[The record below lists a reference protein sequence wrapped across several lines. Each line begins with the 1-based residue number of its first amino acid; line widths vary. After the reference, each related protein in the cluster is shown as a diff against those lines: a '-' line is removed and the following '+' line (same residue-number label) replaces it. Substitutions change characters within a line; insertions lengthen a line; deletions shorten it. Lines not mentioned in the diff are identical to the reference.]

1 MKKKLSSI
9 IFGLIFLAG
18 LGIFTYPT
26 ISNQWNK
33 FHQSK
38 LISSYEEKIVQLD
51 DTDFERLWAEAEN
64 YNNSVAQNT
73 FDGDAFSQEEKKL
86 RGTEYWSALNL
97 SDDGIIGYISIPDIN
112 QKLPIYHGTSDSILQ
127 IGIGHLSGTKLPI
140 GGEGNHSV
148 LAGHRGLPSAKLF
161 SDIDQLEMGDKFYI
175 HVLDEVLA
183 YEVDQILPM
192 IDKDDYDALAEALQ
206 NIEGEDYVTLFT
218 CTPYVINS
226 HRLLV
231 RGMRV
236 AYEGEEDVIVEN
248 PDTMLESVKDYYML
262 YIILVVAIA
271 LFIAILIMIIKKVVL
286 VRKNKGGKK

>member
-1 MKKKLSSI
+1 M
-9 IFGLIFLAG
+9 
-18 LGIFTYPT
+18 
-26 ISNQWNK
+26 
-33 FHQSK
+33 
-38 LISSYEEKIVQLD
+38 
-51 DTDFERLWAEAEN
+51 
-64 YNNSVAQNT
+64 
-73 FDGDAFSQEEKKL
+73 
-86 RGTEYWSALNL
+86 
-97 SDDGIIGYISIPDIN
+97 
-112 QKLPIYHGTSDSILQ
+112 
-127 IGIGHLSGTKLPI
+127 
-140 GGEGNHSV
+140 
-148 LAGHRGLPSAKLF
+148 
-161 SDIDQLEMGDKFYI
+161 
-175 HVLDEVLA
+175 A

-192 IDKDDYDALAEALQ
+192 IDKDDYDALTEALQ

-218 CTPYVINS
+218 CTPYGINS